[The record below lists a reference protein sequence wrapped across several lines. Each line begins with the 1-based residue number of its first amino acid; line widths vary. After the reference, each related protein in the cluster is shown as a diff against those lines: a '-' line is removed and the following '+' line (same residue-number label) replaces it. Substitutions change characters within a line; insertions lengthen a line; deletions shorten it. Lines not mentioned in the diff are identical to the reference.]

1 MHPTCALWAGFEAAN
16 RAQLSLAGHAAR
28 GNPGVQ
34 WRTRGDLGLDRR
46 LLPLF
51 PGSPGPVGTPRPLLG
66 PRGTCSTGNK
76 RHSAAG
82 ASAGPSFS
90 RGRPPTDLEVR

>member
-1 MHPTCALWAGFEAAN
+1 M
-16 RAQLSLAGHAAR
+16 AQLRLPWHAAH

-34 WRTRGDLGLDRR
+34 WRTQGGLGLDRR

-51 PGSPGPVGTPRPLLG
+51 LGSPGPVGTPRPLLG
-66 PRGTCSTGNK
+66 PRGTCPPGNK
-76 RHSAAG
+76 RQSAAG

-90 RGRPPTDLEVR
+90 RGRSLADLEVR